1 MRKTTTALLGTLLGA
16 LWTATTLAAATF
28 TVVRLTNQTGC
39 SREPSISANGK
50 RIAFASEADLV
61 PPGNVDANFEI
72 FLRDQKK
79 GLTQITTTTGGENRS
94 PKITRNGARIAFLSD
109 RDLVTGGNA
118 DANLEV
124 FLFDKKTGIR
134 QVTSTTGCSSQNPV
148 ASASGAQI
156 AFASSCDLV
165 SGSNADGSFEV
176 FLFDH
181 KKGFTQISNGSN
193 VSPADDFSS
202 APAISNGGT
211 RVAFTSNADLVAGGN
226 ADENDEIFLFDKKKG
241 LRQITTTTGCFS
253 GAPAVSASAT
263 RIAFTSSCDL
273 VPGSN
278 AGGVKQVFLFDV
290 KKGFSQITH
299 APAPPGPAQ
308 DVIPALD
315 AGGKRIA
322 FLSNADLVT
331 GGNTDLNFELFLF
344 IPKTGLLQ
352 LSTSTGGQ
360 NGVQGGPALSA
371 NGKHIVFESTT
382 ELTAGSNPDG
392 EGEIYLVNQN

>member
-1 MRKTTTALLGTLLGA
+1 M
-16 LWTATTLAAATF
+16 
-28 TVVRLTNQTGC
+28 
-39 SREPSISANGK
+39 
-50 RIAFASEADLV
+50 
-61 PPGNVDANFEI
+61 
-72 FLRDQKK
+72 
-79 GLTQITTTTGGENRS
+79 
-94 PKITRNGARIAFLSD
+94 
-109 RDLVTGGNA
+109 
-118 DANLEV
+118 
-124 FLFDKKTGIR
+124 
-134 QVTSTTGCSSQNPV
+134 
-148 ASASGAQI
+148 
-156 AFASSCDLV
+156 
-165 SGSNADGSFEV
+165 
-176 FLFDH
+176 
-181 KKGFTQISNGSN
+181 
-193 VSPADDFSS
+193 ADDFSS